1 MEVNFITGEIK
12 NVTKG
17 ETYQAEP
24 FPEFIRKIIDA
35 DGLVN
40 YVKENLK

>member
-1 MEVNFITGEIK
+1 VEVNFSTGEIK
-12 NVTKG
+12 NITKG

-24 FPEFIRKIIDA
+24 FPEFIQKIINC

-40 YVKENLK
+40 YVKENI